1 MALNLKR
8 AEVQNIRTQMIDNLI
23 TSNKLFELSN
33 APTFNI
39 AAPDAEFKQLSQR
52 SMAIQQK
59 ISIELDA
66 LNKTIFTIKTLFI

>member
-1 MALNLKR
+1 
-8 AEVQNIRTQMIDNLI
+8 MIDNLI

-59 ISIELDA
+59 FSIELDA
-66 LNKTIFTIKTLFI
+66 LNKQYSQ